1 MRDTNFIYERP
12 DHRSPM
18 SQIKGSQREI
28 SLFNSHDLYFQ
39 SHIGILYRR
48 KPASVRRLFST
59 A

>member
-1 MRDTNFIYERP
+1 MRNTNFIYERP

-18 SQIKGSQREI
+18 SQIKGGQREI
-28 SLFNSHDLYFQ
+28 SLFNPHHLYLQ

-48 KPASVRRLFST
+48 RPASVRRLFST